1 MTSEYVLA
9 YVPRK
14 MKALGVNENY
24 ALSFRE
30 LPVKGTVTLV
40 IEAVGQY
47 YFLVAGFSPDISI
60 ESETGIYDQT
70 ASTNELQHEHTGKIT
85 IQNRGSAT
93 IFLQF
98 IVVIPNN

>member
-14 MKALGVNENY
+14 MKAIGAEDY

-30 LPVKGTVTLV
+30 LPIKKTVTLE
-40 IEAVGQY
+40 IDATNQF
-47 YFLVAGFSPDISI
+47 YFFVAGFSADITI
-60 ESETGIYDQT
+60 TSETGVYDLLDT
-70 ASTNELQHEHTGKIT
+70 TTNEMQHEHTGKIK
-85 IQNRGSAT
+85 IYNRGSGT
-93 IFLQF
+93 VFLQF